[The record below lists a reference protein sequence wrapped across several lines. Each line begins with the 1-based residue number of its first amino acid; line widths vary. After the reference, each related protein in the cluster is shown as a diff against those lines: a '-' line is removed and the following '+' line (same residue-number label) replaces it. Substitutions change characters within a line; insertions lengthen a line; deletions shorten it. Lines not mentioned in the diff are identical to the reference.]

1 MPALFETDL
10 MRALDDNSFN
20 YTATI
25 TNFSQSIL
33 NIFVKLLDDLEK
45 IPEVE
50 QKIMLQVFKKEKSQK
65 YLTVPS
71 LKNPPEGELN
81 QNLWIQELH
90 ANLK

>member
-50 QKIMLQVFKKEKSQK
+50 QKIML
-65 YLTVPS
+65 
-71 LKNPPEGELN
+71 
-81 QNLWIQELH
+81 
-90 ANLK
+90 